1 MRPSFLLLIASVLLL
16 TSCRYFGGE
25 RVYGNKNV
33 VTRDIPVDAFTRV
46 HVSGG
51 LDVQVMQ
58 AATPGVQVQT
68 DENLLEYL
76 DIYTDGNDLTIKEK
90 QGYNVIPSKDLVIRV
105 SAPDYRE
112 LDGSGSVN
120 FTSANT
126 LASSGE
132 LKLSISGSGNMNL
145 QVNAPKITSEISGSG
160 SLDLKGSAGDFDA
173 SVSGSGSI
181 RSFELATN
189 NARVDLTGSADAK
202 VNASKSL
209 DVEISGSGSVQYRG
223 NPSVKQR
230 VSGSGSI
237 EKVG

>member
-1 MRPSFLLLIASVLLL
+1 M
-16 TSCRYFGGE
+16 
-25 RVYGNKNV
+25 
-33 VTRDIPVDAFTRV
+33 
-46 HVSGG
+46 
-51 LDVQVMQ
+51 
-58 AATPGVQVQT
+58 QT

-105 SAPDYRE
+105 SSPDYRE